1 MLRRQGLLVGSRELT
16 ENLILWHRP
25 NWALFSQKREK
36 MISLCEVQPEDGKI
50 MTGDF
55 GQHNY
60 ISESLFYKQP

>member
-1 MLRRQGLLVGSRELT
+1 MLRRQGRLVGNRELT

-25 NWALFSQKREK
+25 ILSSQKREK